1 MVPGTISQN
10 ASYPTA
16 LFDPHN
22 LKEEAWGRIPT
33 YVGGQT
39 KIISCTWTDKVQK
52 RHGTVVPKPSMPA
65 LVELVRSM
73 RLNPCT
79 AKSELAM
86 PGEQPRQRPMWPAK
100 VKLGFQMFYG
110 NYSQHEAVASMTEEV
125 LDATI
130 VWQAGGDEVEAPRWK
145 GKGKEVATPSTILYA
160 LASSSGY
167 SLVENEIEEES
178 EEVDWKQYGPPQ
190 ALTNVQDIESEVI
203 TQIVHES
210 INRIKA
216 RITEEEEQRQTAIET
231 ARILDAELS
240 EKEVVAILPEK
251 PEDLQENQN
260 DDKEVTQDG
269 KQPRVP
275 TYYRMEPPQT
285 ATFAGVKFTMDA
297 NGLLRPVKSQ
307 PKSKRRNI
315 LGGILRRFNNRE
327 RGESGVQAAARHKHR
342 LSVDY
347 NALASKGIQVVDNL
361 VDGTCEN
368 EQQWPPKCCLNIIPK
383 STILSGTF
391 NYHALQKVYND
402 KSEEWSIPI
411 SERIYCYEPVCAGIF
426 VRPAYINHAENVA
439 RCEAGHYI
447 CTLCRGQ
454 RHVNQACPQDRD
466 LQRTEELADEE
477 GWKRCYQCHAFVEH
491 REACQHMTCRCG
503 AEFCYQL
510 HAVKSEAATRRRI
523 RRSRE
528 AQEEAELAEALR
540 LVEEYEREEARKA
553 TLLRLERER
562 IEKERRKKELDKR
575 LLVEVGRRKGVE
587 LQFRNLTQVLNDLH
601 EEQRVEV
608 VREHG
613 KYESVL
619 RYKAESSITALK
631 EQNDRKRDLLVN
643 LGIDKIQEFR
653 SAMDQE
659 HAARADQERQVE
671 EQYYQQLTV
680 YWAGKPDG
688 NLHAEAAVLS
698 LKRRMDKGYQVWN
711 RWMQNEIDKHR
722 FLVEEE
728 QSVQL
733 EMMDEAERRLKQ
745 DLTRHRQAFA
755 KRKAAEFKWVELV
768 IQERELMLIE
778 MRFDEMEGGD
788 DMDALLAETQQL
800 NLGEA
805 SVSVNSSQRDS
816 IDSSETDN
824 DRWYEVGDELGNLN
838 TGDTGDDLD
847 DLASRVGESIRDKN
861 IYSVAVGGP

>member
-1 MVPGTISQN
+1 
-10 ASYPTA
+10 
-16 LFDPHN
+16 
-22 LKEEAWGRIPT
+22 
-33 YVGGQT
+33 
-39 KIISCTWTDKVQK
+39 
-52 RHGTVVPKPSMPA
+52 MP
-65 LVELVRSM
+65 
-73 RLNPCT
+73 
-79 AKSELAM
+79 
-86 PGEQPRQRPMWPAK
+86 
-100 VKLGFQMFYG
+100 QMLDG

-361 VDGTCEN
+361 VDGSTKSPRTSVHENLVECVSCFEEFNPNKMVKCPCHSYCTACFHRLIETACEN

-503 AEFCYQL
+503 AEFCYVCGARWRTCACSMQQL